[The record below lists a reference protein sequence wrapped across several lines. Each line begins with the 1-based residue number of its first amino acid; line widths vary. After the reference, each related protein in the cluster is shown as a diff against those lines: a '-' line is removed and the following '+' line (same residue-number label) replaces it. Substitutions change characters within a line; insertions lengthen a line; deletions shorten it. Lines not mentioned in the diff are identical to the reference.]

1 MKKRSRVVT
10 RIGRLSDS
18 VQHPEPNAI
27 TSEEGLGM
35 MWQLTLDTSAITGV
49 SFQEAWIHRQ
59 LKQVEGLN
67 VCVLSLDDMIL
78 NKSATGRPKDKVD
91 LEWLETLRKQKS

>member
-35 MWQLTLDTSAITGV
+35 MWQLTLDTWAFMKETHAESRLQRHVVRLVRG
-49 SFQEAWIHRQ
+49 
-59 LKQVEGLN
+59 
-67 VCVLSLDDMIL
+67 
-78 NKSATGRPKDKVD
+78 KS
-91 LEWLETLRKQKS
+91 